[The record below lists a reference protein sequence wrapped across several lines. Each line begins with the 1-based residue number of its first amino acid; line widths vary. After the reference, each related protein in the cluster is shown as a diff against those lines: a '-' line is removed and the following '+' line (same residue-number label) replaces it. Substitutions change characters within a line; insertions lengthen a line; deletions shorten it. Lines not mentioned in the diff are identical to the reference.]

1 MPFGKRRPGTGL
13 PSPPISFHHKK
24 RPWVRMS
31 TFTPTLPSHKPAQV
45 GVNLL
50 AVAASVALLYFGRVF
65 FITVVVASVIAFLL
79 DPIVTMFVKLRL
91 PRAVASFI
99 VCSIALL
106 MLYFVGLGLYSQL
119 SSFAEDLPN
128 YSERMN
134 GLVDNVATRVDQFEK
149 RTYQVIIPKRF
160 QEAPAP
166 PGAQPPDNGRRRKAA
181 KAIEPPPAPPAI
193 AEVRIHP
200 EPTPLLTYVYGYVR
214 SFYDVLLMASFVP
227 FLVYFMLSWRDHM
240 RRSFLYMFSSAGRQ
254 VVGKSWEGVAD
265 MVRAYVIGNFI
276 LGLMLSVLSSLFFL
290 AIRLPY
296 WPLVGPLSGF
306 LSLVPYVGLP
316 LAILPPL
323 LAGLI
328 VPYTQPAIYIMI
340 AVVIALLHLIA
351 LNLLY
356 PKVVGSRVHLNPL
369 VVTIALMFWCTLWG
383 AIGLLVAIPI
393 TAAIKAV
400 CDNVSSL
407 QGFGKLLGD

>member
-1 MPFGKRRPGTGL
+1 
-13 PSPPISFHHKK
+13 
-24 RPWVRMS
+24 MS
-31 TFTPTLPSHKPAQV
+31 TITPPLPTGKV
-45 GVNLL
+45 GQTSVTVL
-50 AVAASVALLYFGRVF
+50 AVAASIALLYFGHIF
-65 FITVVVASVIAFLL
+65 LITMVIAITIAFLL
-79 DPIVTMFVKLRL
+79 DPVVTFFVKMRL

-99 VCSIALL
+99 VCSITLL
-106 MLYFVGLGLYSQL
+106 LLYFMGLGLYTEL
-119 SSFAEDLPN
+119 SGFAEELPT
-128 YSERMN
+128 YSQRMN
-134 GLVDNVATRVDQFEK
+134 DLVDNVATRVDQVEK
-149 RTYQVIIPKRF
+149 RTYQMLVPKRF
-160 QEAPAP
+160 QETQPPQGAPA
-166 PGAQPPDNGRRRKAA
+166 ATARRRGSKQAPEPVA
-181 KAIEPPPAPPAI
+181 PPPIP
-193 AEVRIHP
+193 EVRIHTD
-200 EPTPLLTYVYGYVR
+200 PTPLVTYVYGYLR

-240 RRSFLYMFSSAGRQ
+240 RRSFLYLFNSAGRQ

-276 LGLMLSVLSSLFFL
+276 LGLMLSTLSSLFFV

-340 AVVIALLHLIA
+340 TVVVALLHLTA

-369 VVTIALMFWCTLWG
+369 VVTIALMFWGTLWG
-383 AIGLLVAIPI
+383 AVGLLLAIPI

-400 CDNVSSL
+400 CDNVISL

>member
-1 MPFGKRRPGTGL
+1 
-13 PSPPISFHHKK
+13 
-24 RPWVRMS
+24 MS
-31 TFTPTLPSHKPAQV
+31 TITPPLPTGKVSQTSV
-45 GVNLL
+45 TVL
-50 AVAASVALLYFGRVF
+50 AVAASIALLYYGHIF
-65 FITVVVASVIAFLL
+65 FITMVIAVTIAFLL
-79 DPIVTMFVKLRL
+79 DPVVTVFVKLRL

-99 VCSIALL
+99 VCSSALL
-106 MLYFVGLGLYSQL
+106 FLYLMGLGLYAEL
-119 SSFAEDLPN
+119 SGFAEELPT
-128 YSERMN
+128 YSQRMN
-134 GLVDNVATRVDQFEK
+134 EMVDDIATRVDQVEK
-149 RTYQVIIPKRF
+149 RTYQIVVPKRF
-160 QEAPAP
+160 QESQPLPPPTTARRRGTKQTPEPAAP
-166 PGAQPPDNGRRRKAA
+166 PTIP
-181 KAIEPPPAPPAI
+181 
-193 AEVRIHP
+193 EVRIHTD
-200 EPTPLLTYVYGYVR
+200 PTPLLTYVYGYLR

-240 RRSFLYMFSSAGRQ
+240 RRSFLYMFGSAGRQ

-276 LGLMLSVLSSLFFL
+276 LGLMLSTLSSLFFI

-328 VPYTQPAIYIMI
+328 VPYTQPAIYVMI
-340 AVVIALLHLIA
+340 TVVVALLHLTA

-369 VVTIALMFWCTLWG
+369 VVTIALMFWGTLWG
-383 AIGLLVAIPI
+383 AVGLLLAIPI

-400 CDNVSSL
+400 CDNVISL

>member
-1 MPFGKRRPGTGL
+1 
-13 PSPPISFHHKK
+13 
-24 RPWVRMS
+24 MS
-31 TFTPTLPSHKPAQV
+31 TITPPLPTGKVSQTSV
-45 GVNLL
+45 TVL
-50 AVAASVALLYFGRVF
+50 AVAASIALLYYGHIF
-65 FITVVVASVIAFLL
+65 FITMFIAITIAFLL
-79 DPIVTMFVKLRL
+79 DPVVTFFVKLRL

-106 MLYFVGLGLYSQL
+106 LLYLMGLGLYTEL
-119 SSFAEDLPN
+119 SGFAEELPA
-128 YSERMN
+128 YSQRMN
-134 GLVDNVATRVDQFEK
+134 ELVDNIATRVDQIEK
-149 RTYQVIIPKRF
+149 RTLQVVIPKRF
-160 QEAPAP
+160 QETQAPQGAP
-166 PGAQPPDNGRRRKAA
+166 PVTARRRGSKQPV
-181 KAIEPPPAPPAI
+181 EPPTPPPI
-193 AEVRIHP
+193 PEVRIHA
-200 EPTPLLTYVYGYVR
+200 EPTPLLAYVYGYLR
-214 SFYDVLLMASFVP
+214 SFYNVLLMASFVP

-240 RRSFLYMFSSAGRQ
+240 RRSFLYMFSGAGRQ
-254 VVGKSWEGVAD
+254 VVGRSWEGVAS

-276 LGLMLSVLSSLFFL
+276 LGLLLSTLSSLFFV

-340 AVVIALLHLIA
+340 AVVVALLHLTA

-369 VVTIALMFWCTLWG
+369 VVTIALMFWGTLWG
-383 AIGLLVAIPI
+383 AIGLLLAIPI